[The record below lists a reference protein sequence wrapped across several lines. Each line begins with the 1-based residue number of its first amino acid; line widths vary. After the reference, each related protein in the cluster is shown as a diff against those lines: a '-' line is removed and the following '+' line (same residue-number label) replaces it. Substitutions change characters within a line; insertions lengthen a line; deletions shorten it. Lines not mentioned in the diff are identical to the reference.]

1 MTGAVWALIPVLS
14 LLGAVT
20 AEQKPLVPSQIRG
33 LDPARECSVGQL
45 GPQATSDLQYTTAMN
60 L

>member
-14 LLGAVT
+14 LLGAVS

-33 LDPARECSVGQL
+33 LDPAREYSKDEL
-45 GPQATSDLQYTTAMN
+45 
-60 L
+60 